1 MKKYIFILSIIVL
14 TSCENFPGVSFD
26 FNSDMTFVIDKPGL
40 QYDGSKLLD
49 PTTNETF
56 KKNSDKLKDVTVTKV
71 TYTISDFVGTTSQTA
86 SASFDA
92 ADGNGNNKTNIGSF
106 SNVNL
111 SSLVGK
117 ETEITA
123 SPAAIIALAGFMKTS
138 PYKVNVY
145 YTGSVNQAP
154 VKFTLKLKVYA
165 KAKAKVI

>member
-1 MKKYIFILSIIVL
+1 MKKYLFILSVLVL
-14 TSCENFPGVSFD
+14 TSCENFPGVSFE
-26 FNSDMTFVIDKPGL
+26 FNNDMIFVIDKPGL
-40 QYDGSKLLD
+40 QYDGIKLID

-71 TYTISDFVGTTSQTA
+71 TYTISDFVGTATQTA

-92 ADGNGNNKTNIGSF
+92 TDGNGSNKTNIGSF
-106 SNVNL
+106 SNINL

-117 ETEITA
+117 ETELSA
-123 SPAAIIALAGFMKTS
+123 SQAAFIALAGFMKTS
-138 PYKVNVY
+138 PFKVNVS

-165 KAKAKVI
+165 KANAKVI